1 MTKRTWKSRI
11 KKCCRDAGTYQ
22 PWFDGPIDT
31 LAEIL
36 EHRDESLE
44 KYIQDGRRPVVTYTN
59 KAGAENMVKNP
70 LLQMILDCNAQ
81 ALAYWK
87 ELGLTSRSWKTMGKN
102 DSTAVGSL
110 ESVLAGLG
118 I

>member
-1 MTKRTWKSRI
+1 MKKSTWKSRI
-11 KKCCRDAGTYQ
+11 KKCCKNAGTYQ

-31 LAEIL
+31 LAGIL
-36 EHRDESLE
+36 EHRDEAQE
-44 KYIQDGRRPVVTYTN
+44 AYIEEGCLPVVTYIN
-59 KAGAENMVKNP
+59 KYGAENKVKNP
-70 LLQMILDCNAQ
+70 LLLLVMECNAQ

-87 ELGLTSRSWKTMGKN
+87 ELGLTSRSWKTMGKD
-102 DSTAVGSL
+102 DSAAPSSL